1 MPEILRNALH
11 GVTQRM
17 LTCALRSLERDGLI
31 SRCDY
36 QKKVPR
42 VVCTATDA
50 GEEMMPLWS

>member
-11 GVTQRM
+11 GITQHM
-17 LTCALRSLERDGLI
+17 LTRALRSLERDGLI

-36 QKKVPR
+36 PEKVPR

-50 GEEMMPLWS
+50 GEKMMPLWS